1 MEEQLYYV
9 KFTKPSRPDPYYV
22 AEDDETLLYDPI
34 FRGLKLGI
42 GYPRKKGLKFSHY
55 EANKLAEVLEI
66 LGCTVEII
74 PA

>member
-9 KFTKPSRPDPYYV
+9 KYTRPSHPDPYYV
-22 AEDDETLLYDPI
+22 AEENETLLYDPI

-42 GYPRKKGLKFSHY
+42 GYPRRKGLKFSHA
-55 EANKLAEVLEI
+55 EAIKLAEVLQI